1 VKKQYYVY
9 DSDSFIADIGG
20 YLGLCLGMSI
30 LTFYDMAV
38 MLMAMTTGW
47 IGKKQEVDG
56 SKKITVD
63 P

>member
-20 YLGLCLGMSI
+20 YLGLCLGMSM

-38 MLMAMTTGW
+38 MLTTGW
-47 IGKKQEVDG
+47 IGKKRVVNE

>member
-9 DSDSFIADIGG
+9 DSNSCIADIGG

-47 IGKKQEVDG
+47 IGKKRLVDK